1 MIPVYSSFLKMAIAP
16 FYLLLLW
23 FNISCGSQVDDVSV
37 AHVYADIGSN
47 VSLPCLPQSLRSNTE
62 VYTPAVGENSLLLW
76 IREGK
81 TLQHSKV
88 EENGILTL
96 TKITRADSGVYTCQA
111 EESFG
116 YSERTFTR
124 NVAQVELHIKTTPPP
139 PAYLT
144 VYPSSVLALVTWKLN
159 STGGYPIKSVSVIYQ
174 EVTDDD
180 WNNPAWH
187 RTYPEELK
195 PSITQVEIYKLHP
208 NTTYKFRVWAIN
220 KLGPGD
226 YAEVMAT
233 TKDTLDNQVHG
244 SLTSTYGRIQS
255 SPWILTLSVLVGSV
269 GFTVLVLAFFMLQNR
284 RICSRRRMYD
294 SSDDMELVTNIIV
307 NPNYQAE
314 SDRTLL
320 TNEGHNDRQALLTCN
335 FMVPRRP
342 AVCL

>member
-1 MIPVYSSFLKMAIAP
+1 MAKAL
-16 FYLLLLW
+16 FCLLCLW
-23 FNISCGSQVDDVSV
+23 FSVCSASQVDDVSV

-47 VSLPCLPQSLRSNTE
+47 VSLPCLPQSLRSNTQD
-62 VYTPAVGENSLLLW
+62 YTPAVSENTLLLW

-81 TLQHSKV
+81 TLQHSRV
-88 EENGILTL
+88 EENGILAL
-96 TKITRADSGVYTCQA
+96 TKITRADSGIYTCQA

-116 YSERTFTR
+116 YSESTFIR
-124 NVAQVELHIKTTPPP
+124 NIAQVELHVKTTPPA

-159 STGGYPIKSVSVIYQ
+159 STGGYPIKSISVIYQ
-174 EVTDDD
+174 EVTDD

-208 NTTYKFRVWAIN
+208 NTTYKFRVWASN

-233 TKDTLDNQVHG
+233 TKDSIDDQVHG
-244 SLTSTYGRIQS
+244 SHLLTSSYERFQS
-255 SPWILTLSVLVGSV
+255 SPWILTLAVLIGSV
-269 GFTVLVLAFFMLQNR
+269 GFTVLVLAFFLLQNR
-284 RICSRRRMYD
+284 RICSRRRTYD

-314 SDRTLL
+314 NDRTLL

-335 FMVPRRP
+335 FIVPRRP